1 MSSYKMSKVSTPNRL
16 SAGYTEVSHQNMRTV
31 SILWTGVGVFLQ
43 TQDFNFDKRSLKL
56 ASIDPSLITSQS
68 WRADSYL

>member
-1 MSSYKMSKVSTPNRL
+1 MSSYKLYKVSTPNRL
-16 SAGYTEVSHQNMRTV
+16 SAYTEVSHQNMRTV